1 MDIFITKDESGKTLC
16 ASLYTKPFDTYQYL
30 HAQSCHRAVYKSLI
44 PYRKTVRM
52 KRICSEEE
60 DLPHKL
66 DLESGL
72 VIRGHRARVL
82 EEEYKKQIKY

>member
-1 MDIFITKDESGKTLC
+1 
-16 ASLYTKPFDTYQYL
+16 
-30 HAQSCHRAVYKSLI
+30 
-44 PYRKTVRM
+44 M

-72 VIRGHRARVL
+72 VIRGHRAESVRR
-82 EEEYKKQIKY
+82 EIQKAN